1 MTYHYR
7 GKSLKELRVEKNLN
21 LRRLSEETRITT
33 WYLTGIEEERFDR
46 FPGRFYFK
54 SFTRQYARLLGLDP
68 TEVLSD
74 LQSAYDAWEEKRKPT
89 TPGEG
94 VSIGDG
100 SLLGLLHFRPKGRPP
115 EV

>member
-1 MTYHYR
+1 MTYRYR
-7 GKSLKELRVEKNLN
+7 GKSLQELRVQKNLN

-33 WYLTGIEEERFDR
+33 WYLAGIEEERFDR
-46 FPGRFYFK
+46 FPGKFYFK

-74 LQSAYDAWEEKRKPT
+74 LQSAYDAWEKKRQPATPT
-89 TPGEG
+89 EG

-100 SLLGLLHFRPKGRPP
+100 SLLGLLHFRSKGRPP
-115 EV
+115 EA